1 MKFRK
6 RGDRGTGGMQDRRLI
21 LMVGVYDTL
30 DIFTYELKNAF
41 EKMGYETLVY
51 DNRETGKSLAA
62 LAQFVQKPVTAV
74 LTFNNLGFNME
85 LVEGKNV
92 WEELGIPCVNILMD
106 HPFCYKRALDNAPW
120 GAVVLCTDRNHMRYL
135 NRFYP
140 NIAVTGFLP
149 HAGKPLPGTKKKFCE
164 RPADIIYAGG
174 LSRAF
179 VDRVTPDLSGY
190 SGLFDVEKFCR
201 DVYEN
206 VIKHPEKTTEQGIE
220 EELLARE
227 IKVSDRELCQIIAD
241 FHFLDLL
248 IVSHYREKVV
258 AAVAKAGLSLDLY
271 GSGWEGCDWIN
282 LPNVNFHGRVSAD
295 EVVERMQETKIVLS
309 TMTWFKD
316 GTHDRVFNGMLQ
328 GAVAVTDSSVYMKEA
343 FCSEINIDD
352 EKLNK
357 SDIKAELVMFELN
370 EIDALPDKIKYLL
383 DNPDVAQ
390 RIADNGYER
399 AMRSE
404 TWESRAKELDRDL
417 FGGLA

>member
-1 MKFRK
+1 
-6 RGDRGTGGMQDRRLI
+6 MQDRRLI

-92 WEELGIPCVNILMD
+92 WEELGICCVNILMD

-149 HAGKPLPGTKKKFCE
+149 HAGKPLPGIKKKLCE
-164 RPADIIYAGG
+164 RPSDVIYAGG

-179 VDRVTPDLSGY
+179 ADKVTPDLSGY
-190 SGLFDVEKFCR
+190 GRLFDVDKFCR

-206 VIKHPEKTTEQGIE
+206 VIEHPEKTTEQGIE

-227 IKVSDRELCQIIAD
+227 IRVSDGELCQIIAD

-258 AAVAKAGLSLDLY
+258 AAVAKAGISLDLY

-343 FCSEINIDD
+343 FGD
-352 EKLNK
+352 
-357 SDIKAELVMFELN
+357 ELVMFELN

-390 RIADNGYER
+390 KIADSGYER
-399 AMRSE
+399 AMKSE
-404 TWESRAKELDRDL
+404 TWEARAKELDRDL
-417 FGGLA
+417 FGGFCE

>member
-1 MKFRK
+1 
-6 RGDRGTGGMQDRRLI
+6 
-21 LMVGVYDTL
+21 V
-30 DIFTYELKNAF
+30 
-41 EKMGYETLVY
+41 
-51 DNRETGKSLAA
+51 
-62 LAQFVQKPVTAV
+62 
-74 LTFNNLGFNME
+74 
-85 LVEGKNV
+85 
-92 WEELGIPCVNILMD
+92 
-106 HPFCYKRALDNAPW
+106 
-120 GAVVLCTDRNHMRYL
+120 
-135 NRFYP
+135 
-140 NIAVTGFLP
+140 
-149 HAGKPLPGTKKKFCE
+149 
-164 RPADIIYAGG
+164 IYAGG

-179 VDRVTPDLSGY
+179 ADKVTPDLSGY
-190 SGLFDVEKFCR
+190 GRLFDVDKFCR

-206 VIKHPEKTTEQGIE
+206 VIEHPEKTTEQGIE

-227 IKVSDRELCQIIAD
+227 IRVSDGELCQIIAD

-258 AAVAKAGLSLDLY
+258 AAVAKAGISLDLY

-343 FCSEINIDD
+343 FGD
-352 EKLNK
+352 
-357 SDIKAELVMFELN
+357 ELVMFELN

-390 RIADNGYER
+390 KIADSGYER

-404 TWESRAKELDRDL
+404 TWEARAKELDRDL
-417 FGGLA
+417 FGGFCE